1 MAFQKGSQKVG
12 GRKAGTPN
20 KVTQNARAVIA
31 TLLDNNAEKM
41 QIWLDE
47 IYAKDGAL
55 AAFRCFAYL
64 LEFHVPKLSRAELTD
79 NSKHKIEMNLSITP
93 EQAYFEMLKG

>member
-1 MAFQKGSQKVG
+1 MYICKNIYAKIVSNSGGNYMFKKGNQKVG

-20 KVTQNARAVIA
+20 KVTQSARAVIA

-41 QIWLDE
+41 QVWLDE

-55 AAFRCFAYL
+55 AGLFNELC
-64 LEFHVPKLSRAELTD
+64 KLS
-79 NSKHKIEMNLSITP
+79 
-93 EQAYFEMLKG
+93 